1 MAASPRA
8 KGPRADTPSLF
19 DSVERQTSLG
29 GEDRDSDPSNIL
41 LGTSAF
47 TADGWSGSFY
57 PPGLRP
63 ADYLSFYATRF
74 RTVELDST
82 FYRTPAPA
90 VVKGWYEKTPLDFI
104 FAAKVPRVITH
115 ERVLVD
121 CDADW
126 RHFLATMEIL
136 REKLGPILLQFGYFN
151 RGAFKSAG
159 EFLARLAPF
168 LEKLPP
174 ARRFAVEIR
183 NKNWLDARFL
193 DLLRQHNVALA
204 LIDQAWMPRPWEMP
218 ATLDPVTSDF
228 TYVRWLGD
236 RKGIEATT
244 KTWDKTVVDRR
255 TDLGQWAHLLRQFVE
270 KRRGL
275 KVFAYANNHYAGHG
289 PQTVR
294 LFRES
299 WESNTG

>member
-29 GEDRDSDPSNIL
+29 GEDRHPDPSDIL

-204 LIDQAWMPRPWEMP
+204 LIDQAWMPRPWEMLT
-218 ATLDPVTSDF
+218 TLDPVTSDF